1 MASPA
6 AKAAKSKAQVRTTA
20 KPSTRATTPATKQ
33 KASTVLNT
41 AKDKAAGVNKKKGK
55 GKNSGK
61 NEQPSAATTTT
72 TAQPT
77 QVQSAPRP
85 TYNFQTV
92 PGNLYN
98 EGIGNLVDLGNKYAD
113 NETIGGMVAGHLAD
127 TFATGANMG
136 LAVQYNDAFL
146 GSLGKYQGGL
156 ENLRTGNTS
165 KLMAQE
171 AGLARDLIGVQG
183 NEARRLKVTEG
194 EQDRLSRVTQGE
206 QDRLGYRVQGEEDR
220 KKLQEEGTQTLRL
233 RSDARGAIRSTGSR
247 FFG

>member
-1 MASPA
+1 MASKA
-6 AKAAKSKAQVRTTA
+6 AKAAKAKAQVRTTTQ
-20 KPSTRATTPATKQ
+20 PSTRATTSATKQ
-33 KASTVLNT
+33 KASTVLNA
-41 AKDKAAGVNKKKGK
+41 AKTRAADANKNKGK

-61 NEQPSAATTTT
+61 SEQTSTATATTTT
-72 TAQPT
+72 QPT
-77 QVQSAPRP
+77 QTQAAARP

-183 NEARRLKVTEG
+183 NEARKLKVTE
-194 EQDRLSRVTQGE
+194 GE